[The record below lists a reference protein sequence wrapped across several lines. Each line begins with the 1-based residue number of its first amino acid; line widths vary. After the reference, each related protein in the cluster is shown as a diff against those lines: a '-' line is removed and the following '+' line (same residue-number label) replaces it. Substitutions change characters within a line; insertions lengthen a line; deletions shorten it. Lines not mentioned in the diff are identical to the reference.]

1 MNYEALRS
9 PQWAKYALWGLV
21 ALITLWETWF
31 MPPVGPLAT
40 TITALHFLALLSIPR
55 FPVSGG
61 IATVLV
67 GTACSLFNLQSGPTQ
82 VWGIMLA
89 LGLLWDRSRP
99 VVAAM
104 AWLITIA
111 AQTVQTMYSPSDE
124 LTLPLLATFIGWFTV
139 PCIVGGFLRQRRT
152 IAQTQTAE
160 RNMRERLRTA
170 EQDIATAARI
180 HDSISGELAY
190 VLRTAQRQQR
200 LTHDASALAAWKDAE
215 EHLVLARQ
223 GLDDVI
229 SQLTSSSGDDVD
241 RHGRDSIRVPS
252 EQRLA
257 DILRRWDDRLHA
269 QGIDGGCKISG
280 SCGNATD
287 TPTTDIRSTV
297 IADMLEEL
305 CVNIE
310 KHLPARTGHYE
321 LSVLCSPT
329 AVEITELCTWETPKR
344 SDVRSARSGGLQL
357 HRRTIERIGGNL
369 RIDEQPNQWGCYLTV
384 PLVDT
389 RIND

>member
-1 MNYEALRS
+1 
-9 PQWAKYALWGLV
+9 
-21 ALITLWETWF
+21 
-31 MPPVGPLAT
+31 MPPIGPLAT

-55 FPVSGG
+55 FPVAGG

-67 GTACSLFNLQSGPTQ
+67 GTACSLSNLQSGPTQ
-82 VWGIMLA
+82 IWGIMLA
-89 LGLLWDRSRP
+89 LGLLWDRSRT
-99 VVAAM
+99 VIAAT
-104 AWLITIA
+104 AWLITVT

-139 PCIVGGFLRQRRT
+139 PCIIGGFLRQRRK

-160 RNMRERLRTA
+160 RNMRERLRA
-170 EQDIATAARI
+170 NEQGIATAARI

-190 VLRTAQRQQR
+190 VLRAAQRQQR

-241 RHGRDSIRVPS
+241 RHGRDSIRVPL

-257 DILRRWDDRLHA
+257 DILRRWDDRLRA

-280 SCGNATD
+280 SCGNAAD
-287 TPTTDIRSTV
+287 TPTADVRSTV

-321 LSVLCSPT
+321 LSVLCSPS
-329 AVEITELCTWETPKR
+329 AVEITELCTWETPQQSR
-344 SDVRSARSGGLQL
+344 VRSTRSGGLQL
-357 HRRTIERIGGNL
+357 HRRAIEQAGGVFYIN
-369 RIDEQPNQWGCYLTV
+369 EQPNRWECYLLV
-384 PLVDT
+384 PLAIIG
-389 RIND
+389 IND